1 MYNLPRD
8 VELKLISLMN
18 IDSRR
23 ALGIYTKL
31 RVPLSLQEALS
42 CCLNRATYAQGY
54 ACVRL
59 GPHRLFDFEGSHVD
73 TMYTLTRDCV
83 HNLYYVEH
91 IGTQLNQDMNFY
103 SMYFIRSYC

>member
-1 MYNLPRD
+1 MYSFPRD
-8 VELKLISLMN
+8 VELKLISLMD
-18 IDSRR
+18 IDTRR

-31 RVPLSLQEALS
+31 HIPHSLQELFSS
-42 CCLNRATYAQGY
+42 CFHRITYTQGY

-59 GPHRLFDFEGSHVD
+59 GPQRLFDFEASHVD
-73 TMYTLTRDCV
+73 AMYILTRDCV

-103 SMYFIRSYC
+103 NMYFVRSYC